1 MPKTGFTHAHNS
13 YVEMVR
19 NLGIFPL
26 LLPVTLLITA
36 IVSNKSS
43 PYIMVALIIIMVRAF
58 FDDVIL
64 WTNFGEFFLLWPI
77 VLLSFRHNEQ

>member
-1 MPKTGFTHAHNS
+1 MGI
-13 YVEMVR
+13 EMVR

-26 LLPVTLLITA
+26 LLLVTLLITA

-43 PYIMVALIIIMVRAF
+43 PYIMAALIIIMARAF
-58 FDDVIL
+58 FDDTLL

-77 VLLSFRHNEQ
+77 VLLTYRHEQAY